1 MKTGSSSADYFLTPI
16 EHVSLT
22 EEKYLGSVM
31 LSWTTGRLISAVE
44 AVEVAVAHGTVRKAL
59 PEVAAEDT
67 GTLAVIV
74 NRN

>member
-1 MKTGSSSADYFLTPI
+1 
-16 EHVSLT
+16 
-22 EEKYLGSVM
+22 M